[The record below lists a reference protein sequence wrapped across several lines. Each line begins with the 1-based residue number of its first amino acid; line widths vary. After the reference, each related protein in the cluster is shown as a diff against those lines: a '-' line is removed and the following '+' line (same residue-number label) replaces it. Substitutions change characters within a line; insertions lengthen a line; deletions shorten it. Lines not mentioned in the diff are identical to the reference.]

1 MAEIFTTPTVTRLR
15 ELVAVLVDRLQEW
28 DRRNGAAG
36 RHVAALAVLA
46 ATTLLSA
53 CSLRAPYQAPLTAP
67 VVLPEAQTAAFTT
80 NHYDPLWWR
89 LFDDPVLEQLEQQAL
104 DANHDLRAAVARVDQ
119 ARAALTD
126 AQLDRF
132 PVGTVGASVDVRSQT
147 IPGFSEAPVRTT
159 TYRAGLD
166 AFWEIDLF
174 GAVRSSIAAA
184 GATAN
189 AFEASLEDARVLVAA
204 DVARNYFELRGLQ
217 QRLAVA
223 ERSLTNHQETM
234 RLTQVR
240 RDAGAGEEQDVA
252 SASAS
257 VAAVEA
263 SIPPLRAGIA
273 SLTYRLAVLTGTR
286 PGELTVDL
294 EPRPYG
300 SLMTALPLGDPDA
313 LLRRR
318 PDVRAAERRLAATT
332 AREGIAAADLLP
344 RVSIS
349 GFLGLLAGRGNLFAQ
364 GDSRAWAVTPA
375 LAWTGLDF
383 GSARARLRG
392 AEAATRETL
401 ALYEQTVLRAIEE
414 TDAALTDYRED
425 QARLDRLM
433 EQSVQSSRAADLARV
448 RYREGLSD
456 FLTLLDAERTQLA
469 AEDAVAGA
477 EATVFTGAVRVYQA
491 LGGAEIN

>member
-1 MAEIFTTPTVTRLR
+1 MI
-15 ELVAVLVDRLQEW
+15 
-28 DRRNGAAG
+28 GAA
-36 RHVAALAVLA
+36 
-46 ATTLLSA
+46 LLSA
-53 CSLRAPYQAPLTAP
+53 CSLRAPYQAPQQAP
-67 VVLPEAQTAAFTT
+67 VVLPEAQAPVFTT

-89 LFDDPVLEQLEQQAL
+89 LFDDPALEQLEQEAL
-104 DANHDLRAAVARVDQ
+104 EANHDIRAAVARVDQ

-132 PVGTVGASVDVRSQT
+132 PVGTAGASIDVRSQT
-147 IPGFSEAPVRTT
+147 IPGFSEEPVRTT

-189 AFEASLEDARVLVAA
+189 AFEASLDDARVLVAA

-217 QRLAVA
+217 QRLTVA
-223 ERSLTNHQETM
+223 GRSLANQQETL

-273 SLTYRLAVLTGTR
+273 ALTYRLAVLTGRR
-286 PGELTVDL
+286 PGELEIDL
-294 EPRPYG
+294 TPRPYG
-300 SLMTALPLGDPDA
+300 SLMTELPLGEPDA

-318 PDVRAAERRLAATT
+318 PDVRAAERRLAAAT

-349 GFLGLLAGRGNLFAQ
+349 GFLGLLAGRGNLF
-364 GDSRAWAVTPA
+364 GRTDSRAWAVTPA
-375 LAWTGLDF
+375 LSWVGLDF

-401 ALYEQTVLRAIEE
+401 ALYQQTVLRAIEE
-414 TDAALTDYRED
+414 TDSALTDYRED
-425 QARLDRLM
+425 QTRLDRLM
-433 EQSVQSSRAADLARV
+433 EQAVQSSRAADLARV

-456 FLTLLDAERTQLA
+456 FLSLLDAERSQLA
-469 AEDAVAGA
+469 AEDAVASG
-477 EATVFTGAVRVYQA
+477 EANVFTGAVRVYQA
-491 LGGAEIN
+491 LGGAER

>member
-1 MAEIFTTPTVTRLR
+1 
-15 ELVAVLVDRLQEW
+15 
-28 DRRNGAAG
+28 
-36 RHVAALAVLA
+36 
-46 ATTLLSA
+46 
-53 CSLRAPYQAPLTAP
+53 
-67 VVLPEAQTAAFTT
+67 
-80 NHYDPLWWR
+80 
-89 LFDDPVLEQLEQQAL
+89 
-104 DANHDLRAAVARVDQ
+104 
-119 ARAALTD
+119 
-126 AQLDRF
+126 
-132 PVGTVGASVDVRSQT
+132 
-147 IPGFSEAPVRTT
+147 VRTT

-234 RLTQVR
+234 RLAQVR

-491 LGGAEIN
+491 LGGAEH

>member
-1 MAEIFTTPTVTRLR
+1 MGRSRYTPFNLALLIV
-15 ELVAVLVDRLQEW
+15 
-28 DRRNGAAG
+28 
-36 RHVAALAVLA
+36 VAAVV
-46 ATTLLSA
+46 TG
-53 CSLRAPYQAPLTAP
+53 CSLRRPYQAPDPAAPALTEAP
-67 VVLPEAQTAAFTT
+67 ADVFST

-89 LFDDPVLEQLEQQAL
+89 LFDDPVLEELEQQAL
-104 DANHDLRAAVARVDQ
+104 EANHDIRAAVARLDQ

-126 AQLDRF
+126 VQLDRY
-132 PVGTVGASVDVRSQT
+132 PTGAVGASVDARSQVV
-147 IPGFSEAPVRTT
+147 PGFSEEPVRTT
-159 TYRAGLD
+159 SYRAGLD
-166 AFWEIDLF
+166 AFWELDVF

-189 AFEASLEDARVLVAA
+189 AFEASLDDARVLVAA

-217 QRLAVA
+217 QKLIVA
-223 ERSLTNHQETM
+223 ERSRENQQETL

-240 RDAGAGEEQDVA
+240 RDAGAGEEQEVA

-263 SIPPLRAGIA
+263 SIPSLRAGIA
-273 SLTYRLAVLTGTR
+273 TLTYRLAVLTGTR

-294 EPRPYG
+294 TPRAYAP
-300 SLMTALPLGDPDA
+300 LMTALPLGDTSL

-318 PDVRAAERRLAATT
+318 PDVRVAERQLAAAT
-332 AREGIAAADLLP
+332 AREGIAAADLFP

-349 GFLGLLAGRGNLFAQ
+349 GFLGLLAGRGNLF
-364 GDSRAWAVTPA
+364 GRSDSRAWAVTPA
-375 LAWTGLDF
+375 LSWAGLDF

-401 ALYEQTVLRAIEE
+401 AVYEQTVLRAIEE
-414 TDAALTDYRED
+414 ADAALTDYRAD
-425 QARLDRLM
+425 QARLERLM
-433 EQSVQSSRAADLARV
+433 EQASQSSRAADLARV

-469 AEDAVAGA
+469 AEDAVAGG
-477 EATVFTGAVRVYQA
+477 EADVFTGAVRVYAA
-491 LGGAEIN
+491 LGGAER

>member
-1 MAEIFTTPTVTRLR
+1 MGKFRRAICASATALVLSGCALR
-15 ELVAVLVDRLQEW
+15 
-28 DRRNGAAG
+28 
-36 RHVAALAVLA
+36 
-46 ATTLLSA
+46 SPY
-53 CSLRAPYQAPLTAP
+53 RAPEPAP
-67 VVLPEAQTAAFTT
+67 VTLAETQAAVFTA

-234 RLTQVR
+234 RLAQVR

>member
-1 MAEIFTTPTVTRLR
+1 MTRALP
-15 ELVAVLVDRLQEW
+15 LVAVTAVALLVGGCAL
-28 DRRNGAAG
+28 RR
-36 RHVAALAVLA
+36 
-46 ATTLLSA
+46 
-53 CSLRAPYQAPLTAP
+53 PYQPPEPAAPTLTEAP
-67 VVLPEAQTAAFTT
+67 DTVFTT

-89 LFDDPVLEQLEQQAL
+89 LFDDPVLEELEHRAL
-104 DANHDLRAAVARVDQ
+104 DANHDIRAAVARLEQ

-126 AQLDRF
+126 VRLDRY
-132 PVGTVGASVDVRSQT
+132 PTGAAGASVDTRSQV
-147 IPGFSEAPVRTT
+147 IPGFSEGPVRTT

-166 AFWEIDLF
+166 AFWELDVF

-184 GATAN
+184 GANAN
-189 AFEASLEDARVLVAA
+189 AFEASLDDARVLVAA

-217 QRLAVA
+217 QRLLVA
-223 ERSLTNHQETM
+223 ERSLENQRETL

-263 SIPPLRAGIA
+263 SIPPLRAGMA
-273 SLTYRLAVLTGTR
+273 TLSYRLAVLTGTR
-286 PGELTVDL
+286 PGELAVDL
-294 EPRPYG
+294 SPRAYAP
-300 SLMTALPLGDPDA
+300 LMTALPLGDTSL

-318 PDVRAAERRLAATT
+318 PDVRVAERQLAAAT
-332 AREGIAAADLLP
+332 AREGIAAADLFP

-349 GFLGLLAGRGNLFAQ
+349 GFLGLLAGRGNLF
-364 GDSRAWAVTPA
+364 GHSESRAWAVTPA
-375 LAWTGLDF
+375 LSWAGLDF

-401 ALYEQTVLRAIEE
+401 AVYEQTVLRAIEE
-414 TDAALTDYRED
+414 ADAALTDYRED
-425 QARLDRLM
+425 QARLERLM
-433 EQSVQSSRAADLARV
+433 EQASQSSRAADLARV

-456 FLTLLDAERTQLA
+456 FLALLDAERTQLS

-477 EATVFTGAVRVYQA
+477 EASVFSGAVRVYA
-491 LGGAEIN
+491 AFGGAEQ

>member
-1 MAEIFTTPTVTRLR
+1 MT
-15 ELVAVLVDRLQEW
+15 
-28 DRRNGAAG
+28 NGAGSWSPAG
-36 RHVAALAVLA
+36 RRPKSKSQSSKWLGIIIGA
-46 ATTLLSA
+46 TLLSA
-53 CSLRAPYQAPLTAP
+53 CSLRAPYQAPQQAP
-67 VVLPEAQTAAFTT
+67 VVLPEAQAPVFTT

-89 LFDDPVLEQLEQQAL
+89 LFDDPVLEQLEQEAL
-104 DANHDLRAAVARVDQ
+104 EANRDIRAAVARVDQ

-132 PVGTVGASVDVRSQT
+132 PVGTAGASIDVRSQT
-147 IPGFSEAPVRTT
+147 IPGFSEEPVRTT

-189 AFEASLEDARVLVAA
+189 AFEASLDDARVLVAA

-217 QRLAVA
+217 QRLTVA
-223 ERSLTNHQETM
+223 GRSLANQQETL

-273 SLTYRLAVLTGTR
+273 ALTYRLAVLTGRR
-286 PGELTVDL
+286 PGELEIDL
-294 EPRPYG
+294 TPRPYG
-300 SLMTALPLGDPDA
+300 SLMTELPLGEPDA

-318 PDVRAAERRLAATT
+318 PDVRAAERRLAAAT

-349 GFLGLLAGRGNLFAQ
+349 GFLGLLAGRGNLFGQ
-364 GDSRAWAVTPA
+364 TDSRAWAVTPA
-375 LAWTGLDF
+375 LSWVGLDF

-401 ALYEQTVLRAIEE
+401 ALYQQTVLRAIEE
-414 TDAALTDYRED
+414 TDSALTDYRED
-425 QARLDRLM
+425 QTRLDRLM
-433 EQSVQSSRAADLARV
+433 EQAVQSSRAADLARV

-456 FLTLLDAERTQLA
+456 FLSLLDAERTQLA
-469 AEDAVAGA
+469 AEDAVASV
-477 EATVFTGAVRVYQA
+477 EANVFTGAVRVYQA
-491 LGGAEIN
+491 LGGAER